1 MDKKEMQH
9 WIDYLNNGGNA
20 LDMLDELERK
30 AEEKR
35 RESLAQALTQERH
48 CTILPLKAKKKC
60 KKIQTKTV
68 MFL

>member
-35 RESLAQALTQERH
+35 REKETQ
-48 CTILPLKAKKKC
+48 
-60 KKIQTKTV
+60 KIAEKIAGH
-68 MFL
+68 F

>member
-35 RESLAQALTQERH
+35 RENKPVVYGCENRSRS
-48 CTILPLKAKKKC
+48 CLKKEC
-60 KKIQTKTV
+60 R
-68 MFL
+68 